1 MGQNG
6 NLRAGEDDPTGVS
19 GAGTGAAAFPVGALA
34 GAAIGGVGGVL
45 PGNETHAAGQEA
57 PKQGA
62 DEDATGQ
69 QPS

>member
-1 MGQNG
+1 MGHKG
-6 NLRAGEDDPTGVS
+6 NLRAGEDDPTGIS

-45 PGNETHAAGQEA
+45 PGDETRAAEQDA

-62 DEDATGQ
+62 DEDAKGQ
-69 QPS
+69 QPP